1 MVLVS
6 ETRSAGESAD
16 ELLRA
21 THRLQFKTSAA
32 CDSSSIGLTE
42 SSPGVAFEATPS
54 SCGEVRFQGNRSGAG
69 ELEDVV

>member
-16 ELLRA
+16 DGA
-21 THRLQFKTSAA
+21 APHRLQFKTSAA